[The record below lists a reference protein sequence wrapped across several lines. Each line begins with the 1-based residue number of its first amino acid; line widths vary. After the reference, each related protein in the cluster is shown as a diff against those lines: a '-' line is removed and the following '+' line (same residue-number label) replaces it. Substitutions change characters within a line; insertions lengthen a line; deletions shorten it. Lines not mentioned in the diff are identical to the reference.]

1 MASLVVAMVALGVV
15 YAWSVFITPLQ
26 TAHGLSNQQC
36 QWVFGLLI
44 AVYSLTMLAVAPLF
58 KRVGPQVLLAGAAVL
73 FAAGFTLASLGL
85 ALWPTV
91 FVGLLVGISLIA
103 GVGIGLGYTACLN
116 FAMRLYPNQKGL
128 VSGLAAGGFAS
139 GAMAVAQVME
149 PILLAGLPPLQALGN
164 LGLVNGFVLL
174 IAAMLCTGWRN
185 LLPLPVEATLASNT
199 PQGGVPAPLGVA
211 YALKQPAFWLLFS
224 GMLAGTF
231 AGFSVIGNLKPLAV
245 AFGLTPQWAVLTVTV
260 FAAGNALGRVGWG
273 ALADKYGAKI
283 IPWLG
288 LSLALWTLSFLASE
302 DHKLLFLSTAL
313 LLGLS
318 FGGHFSVFASQVA
331 QVFGVEAVPR
341 LYPLILL
348 AQVLSALS
356 GPLVAGWL
364 VDTWGSYLPVVIVA
378 AVVALAGVV
387 LTVVLG
393 YRLRR
398 NALA

>member
-1 MASLVVAMVALGVV
+1 
-15 YAWSVFITPLQ
+15 
-26 TAHGLSNQQC
+26 
-36 QWVFGLLI
+36 
-44 AVYSLTMLAVAPLF
+44 
-58 KRVGPQVLLAGAAVL
+58 
-73 FAAGFTLASLGL
+73 
-85 ALWPTV
+85 
-91 FVGLLVGISLIA
+91 
-103 GVGIGLGYTACLN
+103 
-116 FAMRLYPNQKGL
+116 
-128 VSGLAAGGFAS
+128 
-139 GAMAVAQVME
+139 
-149 PILLAGLPPLQALGN
+149 
-164 LGLVNGFVLL
+164 
-174 IAAMLCTGWRN
+174 
-185 LLPLPVEATLASNT
+185 
-199 PQGGVPAPLGVA
+199 
-211 YALKQPAFWLLFS
+211 
-224 GMLAGTF
+224 
-231 AGFSVIGNLKPLAV
+231 VIGNLKPLAV